1 MEREKEVRGLSP
13 RSYPQGGAGAS
24 FIQAGLSALNFAHMM
39 DAGNLSSSPKP

>member
-24 FIQAGLSALNFAHMM
+24 FIHAGLSALNFAHTM
-39 DAGNLSSSPKP
+39 DAGKLSASLKP